1 MKLQRRQ
8 FIRLGA
14 IATSLP
20 AMAIVA
26 RAQAYP
32 ARSVRIVVNL
42 AAGGGTDFL
51 ARLIGEY
58 VSRGLGQQL
67 IIENKVGAGGLVGAE
82 AVAKSAPDGYTLL
95 ASHDVVASAPPIAS
109 SNVDYLKTLLP
120 VIQLSRAPLVL
131 AVHPSLGVSTVAEL
145 IVLAKRRPGMSY
157 ATSGVGTQQH
167 YIGEWFAQIAGIKL
181 DHVPYRGAGQ
191 AVNDLVAGHVRIGSL
206 GPTPIVPHHR
216 AGTLRILA
224 QSGETRSPSLPDVP
238 TFQEAGVGGLALE
251 AWNAV
256 FAPSGTQQTIVAR
269 LNSEIDRALSDPAIR
284 AKMLAVAQEP
294 VGGSAEQ
301 LALLVQRDS
310 EKYARLAKLLN
321 IKADRRD
328 E

>member
-8 FIRLGA
+8 FLQL
-14 IATSLP
+14 ATSAATLP
-20 AMAIVA
+20 VMPIIA
-26 RAQAYP
+26 RGQTYP
-32 ARSVRIVVNL
+32 VKPVRIIVNL
-42 AAGGGTDFL
+42 APGGGTDFL
-51 ARLIGEY
+51 ARLVGEY
-58 VSRGLGQQL
+58 VSRGMGQQVV
-67 IIENKVGAGGLVGAE
+67 IENKVGAGGLVGAE
-82 AVAKSAPDGYTLL
+82 AAANSAADGYTLL
-95 ASHDVVASAPPIAS
+95 ASHDVVASAPPIVTF
-109 SNVDYLKTLLP
+109 NVDYLNKLVP

-131 AVHPSLGVSTVAEL
+131 AAHPLLGVTGLGEL
-145 IVLAKRRPGMSY
+145 ITLAKRRPGMSY
-157 ATSGVGTQQH
+157 ATSGTGTQQH

-181 DHVPYRGAGQ
+181 EHVPYRGAGQ
-191 AVNDLVAGHVRIGSL
+191 AVNDLVAGHVPVGFL

-224 QSGETRSPSLPDVP
+224 QSGEKRSPTLPDVP
-238 TFQEAGVGGLALE
+238 TLQEAGIPGLALE

-256 FAPSGTQQTIVAR
+256 FTPLGTPQTIVGR
-269 LNSEIDRALSDPAIR
+269 LNSEINQALSDPAIR

-310 EKYARLAKLLN
+310 KKYAQLAKLLN
-321 IKADRRD
+321 IRA

>member
-1 MKLQRRQ
+1 MKLHRRQ
-8 FIRLGA
+8 VLALGA
-14 IATSLP
+14 TAASLSVMP
-20 AMAIVA
+20 ITAG
-26 RAQAYP
+26 AQNFQAKP
-32 ARSVRIVVNL
+32 LRIVVNL

-58 VSRGLGQQL
+58 VSRGLGQQVV
-67 IIENKVGAGGLVGAE
+67 IENKVGAGGLVGAE
-82 AVAKSAPDGYTLL
+82 AVANGTPDGYTLL

-109 SNVDYLKTLLP
+109 FDVSYLKKLVP
-120 VIQLSRAPLVL
+120 VIQLSRVPIVL
-131 AVHPSLGVSTVAEL
+131 AVHPSLNVNTVAEL
-145 IVLAKRRPGMSY
+145 IVLARQRPGLSY
-157 ATSGVGTQQH
+157 ATSGAGTQQH

-191 AVNDLVAGHVRIGSL
+191 AVNDLVAGHVPIGSL
-206 GPTPIVPHHR
+206 GPTPIVPHHK

-224 QSGETRSPSLPDVP
+224 QSGETRSPTLPDVP
-238 TFQEAGVGGLALE
+238 TFQEAGVSGLVLT

-256 FAPSGTQQTIVAR
+256 FAPSGTPQAILAR
-269 LNSEIDRALSDPAIR
+269 LNLEIDRALSDQTIR

-294 VGGSAEQ
+294 VGGSADH
-301 LALLVQRDS
+301 LALLVQQDS

-321 IKADRRD
+321 IKA